1 MAINKEKFE
10 MVMGRLNPAQKQAV
24 ETLDGPVL
32 VVAGPG
38 TGKTEILAARITNIL
53 STTEAK
59 PDNILCL
66 TYTDAGTIA
75 MRSRLLEFI
84 GPQAYRVDVLTFHA
98 FCGRVIQ
105 DQADHFGL
113 RGLSA
118 ASDLERYGIVRQII
132 DNIPQGHPLA
142 RETGDIYYEAKR
154 LLELYS
160 IMKQEGWTPEWL
172 EIKVDE
178 WVASMAEDP
187 EYRYKRG
194 GKNKDGST
202 YAKGDV
208 NPVTLEKA
216 TKSARQFNA
225 AAETFEEYQL
235 LMRKA
240 GRYDFADMILW
251 VTEAFH
257 AAPELLAGYHDKYTH
272 VLVDEFQDTSGSQYE
287 LLMQLLEYSDTPNV
301 FAVGDDDQSIYR
313 FQGASVENLLR
324 YQARFGENLTTVTL
338 TENHRSSQN
347 ILDAAGKFIS
357 CNQERLAVDKNLK
370 AVNPSV
376 SNLPAQV
383 ELVSYPTLAL
393 ETAGV
398 AQQILALKEAGTPLN
413 RIAVIYR
420 NHYQAGDILR
430 YLTAKEIPVVTRRR
444 ADALVEPLVEKLTG
458 ILRYLAAE
466 LRRPH
471 SGESFLFKLLHE
483 QWFGFSPLTMASFAT
498 GISRKAVSLNKAV
511 TWREELL
518 TCADLP
524 EADCQQFKRA
534 GEGVERMIGAAAT
547 MPLRDLIH
555 HTVTEMG
562 VLSIVLAGDDQVW
575 NLELLNTFFDFVR
588 VEGAKKPLDIH
599 GLLALMDDMIAQGIS
614 LPAEKMSGA
623 GEGVNFI
630 TSHGS
635 KGLEFDHV
643 FMIGCTSKAWDSVMR
658 SRTYSLPPT
667 VWRSIAGSEE
677 EESRR
682 LFYVGMTRTR
692 MALKISFPLRDN
704 NDKQLEQSRFVA
716 ELAEIGCLV
725 IPSTITDPALVEF
738 GATILRSAKNSLQSL
753 FDDAL
758 VDAMMVNYRMSVSHL
773 SAYLTC
779 PTAFYYTRILH
790 APSPASL
797 SIIFGLAI
805 HAAEDFAFS
814 VMMKATPRAFPPVEA
829 FMDVF
834 RAYIE
839 RHAPDFEPARYRR
852 RMEYAETILP
862 SFYKIK
868 TLTWSKDALSEYS
881 IRSVV
886 VDGVPVTGKLDRIE
900 LFTGSKMVGIVD
912 GKSGNY
918 AYGKKKL
925 RAPDAEKVSKAL
937 ASGKSPAAEDL
948 VGGDYWRQAV
958 FYRILA
964 EADLI
969 RGWSATK
976 VKFEFVEPDRATGEL
991 HEDVITV
998 SDEDVETVKG
1008 QMVDVYAKIKNHEF
1022 AAGCDDPDC
1031 EWCRFAKQQAQA
1043 LHLTPAE
1050 EVAAVVRI
1058 ALAA

>member
-10 MVMGRLNPAQKQAV
+10 AVMGRLNPAQKQAV
-24 ETLDGPVL
+24 ETLEGPVL

-53 STTEAK
+53 STTGAK
-59 PDNILCL
+59 PENILCL

-118 ASDLERYGIVRQII
+118 ASDLERYNIVRQII

-172 EIKVDE
+172 EAKVEE
-178 WVASMAEDP
+178 WVESMKDDP
-187 EYRYKRG
+187 EYLYKRG

-202 YAKGDV
+202 YSKGDL
-208 NPVTLEKA
+208 NP
-216 TKSARQFNA
+216 TKMEESTKKARQFNA
-225 AAETFEEYQL
+225 AAETFEEYQQ

-251 VTEAFH
+251 VTEAFR
-257 AAPELLAGYHDKYTH
+257 AAPELLASYHDRYAYI
-272 VLVDEFQDTSGSQYE
+272 LVDEFQDTSGSQYE
-287 LLMQLLEYSDTPNV
+287 LLMQLAEYSDAPNV

-324 YQARFGENLTTVTL
+324 YQARFEGLTTITL

-347 ILDAAGKFIS
+347 ILDAAGKFIAS
-357 CNQERLAVDKNLK
+357 NQERLAVDKNLK
-370 AVNPSV
+370 AVNAAV
-376 SNLPAQV
+376 SDLPAQV
-383 ELVSYPTLAL
+383 ELMSYSTLAL

-398 AQQILALKEAGTPLN
+398 AQQIVALKDAGTPLN

-420 NHYQAGDILR
+420 NHYQAEDILR
-430 YLTAKEIPVVTRRR
+430 YLAAKEIPVVTRRR
-444 ADALVEPLVEKLTG
+444 ADVLVEPLVEKLVG

-471 SGESFLFKLLHE
+471 SGESFLFKMLHE
-483 QWFGFSPLTMASFAT
+483 QWFGFSPLTMARFAS
-498 GISRKAVSLNKAV
+498 GISRKAVSGNQAA

-518 TCADLP
+518 ACTDMP
-524 EADCQQFKRA
+524 EEDCLEFKRV
-534 GEGVERMIGAAAT
+534 GEAIEKMIAAAAT

-555 HTVTEMG
+555 HIVTEMG
-562 VLSIVLAGDDQVW
+562 VLSIALAGDDQVW
-575 NLELLNTFFDFVR
+575 NLELLNTLFDFIR
-588 VEGAKKPLDIH
+588 VEGAKKPLDLH
-599 GLLALMDDMIAQGIS
+599 SLLALMDDMIAQGIS

-704 NDKQLEQSRFVA
+704 NDKPLEQSRFVA
-716 ELAEIGCLV
+716 ELAEIGCPV
-725 IPSTITDPALVEF
+725 IPSSVADPALVEF
-738 GATILRSAKNSLQSL
+738 GATILQAAQISTQSL
-753 FDDAL
+753 FDDAI
-758 VDAMMVNYRMSVSHL
+758 VDELMKNYRMSVSHL
-773 SAYLTC
+773 SAYLAC

-797 SIIFGLAI
+797 SIVFGLAI

-814 VMMKATPRAFPPVEA
+814 TMMKASPRVFPPVEA
-829 FMDVF
+829 FMEVF

-886 VDGVPVTGKLDRIE
+886 VAGVPVTGKLDRIE
-900 LFTGSKMVGIVD
+900 LFAGTKMVGIVD

-918 AYGKKKL
+918 VYGKKKL
-925 RAPDAEKVSKAL
+925 RAPDAEKVTKAL
-937 ASGKSPAAEDL
+937 ASGKTPAAEDL
-948 VGGDYWRQAV
+948 IGGDYWRQAV

-964 EADLI
+964 EADTK

-991 HEDVITV
+991 HEDIITV
-998 SDEDVETVKG
+998 SDEDVEVVKG
-1008 QMVDVYAKIKNHEF
+1008 QMVEVYGKIKNHEF
-1022 AAGCDDPDC
+1022 ADGCNDPDC
-1031 EWCRFAKQQAQA
+1031 EWCRFTKQHVKT
-1043 LHLTPAE
+1043 LHLAPAE
-1050 EVAAVVRI
+1050 EVAAVEI